1 MFQRLDGVRRDSAL
15 LPLLLLLAG
24 LMLSQSLYA
33 DSLTFQVSISNERA
47 TAQVL
52 RAYKGDH
59 LTIEWSTHKPAT
71 VHVHAYE
78 IEQEVLPGTFA
89 RSQFQATA
97 TGRFPIEAHF
107 GPRTR
112 GKILAYLEVRPR

>member
-1 MFQRLDGVRRDSAL
+1 MSQSLNQTRPNFAF
-15 LPLLLLLAG
+15 LLLLVLPAG
-24 LMLSQSLYA
+24 LMFSERLFA

-47 TAQVL
+47 IARVF
-52 RAYKGDH
+52 RAFKGDH
-59 LTIEWSTHKPAT
+59 VTIDWSTDKPAT

-89 RSQFQATA
+89 QSQFEATV

-107 GPRTR
+107 GHGTR

>member
-1 MFQRLDGVRRDSAL
+1 MSQPLNGIRRNFALLL
-15 LPLLLLLAG
+15 LPLLLAA
-24 LMLSQSLYA
+24 LMFSERLSA

-47 TAQVL
+47 SARVL
-52 RAYKGDH
+52 RAFKGDH
-59 LTIEWSTHKPAT
+59 LTIEWSTDKQAT

-78 IEQEVLPGTFA
+78 IEQEVLPGTLA
-89 RSQFQATA
+89 RSQFEATA